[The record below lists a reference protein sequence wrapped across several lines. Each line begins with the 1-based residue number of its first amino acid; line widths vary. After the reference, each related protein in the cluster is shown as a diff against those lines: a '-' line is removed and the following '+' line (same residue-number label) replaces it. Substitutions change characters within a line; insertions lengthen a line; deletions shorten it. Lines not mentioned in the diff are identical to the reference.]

1 MTTPTIRTE
10 FAQRTSLK
18 PGDRIAIVAG
28 SGRLPVN
35 VAESLSAAAHSPF
48 IVMIAGEVDQQADLA
63 AFEHQSLPLEDI
75 AGLVPLLKRHSI
87 THVILAGGIGRRPN
101 WRAFRPRLSLVTLL
115 PRALAA
121 LGKGDDGLLR
131 ALVRMLEGY
140 GFKVIGAHQVVP
152 DLLAAEG
159 NMTNAKPLK
168 TDWRDLDAALQAA
181 RAIGALDIGQGAV
194 SIGGRVVAL
203 EGIEGTDEM
212 LGRVASLRGH
222 GRIAGKKRGVL
233 VKSSKPG
240 QELRADLPTIGPL
253 TVDVAHAAGLAGI
266 GIEAGSSLILD
277 YRSMVERADALGLFI
292 VGLHAGKP
300 Q

>member
-18 PGDRIAIVAG
+18 PGDRVAIVAG

-35 VAESLSAAAHSPF
+35 VAESLAAADHSPF
-48 IVMIAGEVDQQADLA
+48 IVMITGEVDQRADLVA
-63 AFEHQSLPLEDI
+63 YEHQSLPLEDI
-75 AGLVPLLKRHSI
+75 AGLVPLLRRHSI
-87 THVILAGGIGRRPN
+87 THVVLAGGIGRRPN
-101 WRAFRPRLSLVTLL
+101 WRAFQPRLSLVTLL

-131 ALVRMLEGY
+131 ALVRALEGY

-159 NMTNAKPLK
+159 NLTKATPLK
-168 TDWRDLDAALQAA
+168 TDWSDLDAALQAA

-240 QELRADLPTIGPL
+240 QELRADLPTIGPV

-292 VGLHAGKP
+292 VGLPAGKP
-300 Q
+300 